1 MVLGNSLSPV
11 GTCCEMSHCSHNSIA
26 VSVRRHVIRKLD
38 KHQTPQ
44 QQQQQQPL
52 LALKAGT
59 EQHQKICAED
69 LPVYGDL
76 WQLVSNRSESHK
88 LIQFTQPSVAMNK
101 ITTYPPIK
109 LNLLYDYTGSNG
121 TWEMQKAPCKKSS
134 SCLTRLVQ
142 VTEQLGQ
149 VWAVR
154 KGTSSIFKSHLM
166 ILKMLIR
173 TNRQTCPWFMN
184 LALNPL
190 QLMRCSPWKDELRSA
205 GHAVPK

>member
-1 MVLGNSLSPV
+1 MVLGNLLSPV

-26 VSVRRHVIRKLD
+26 VSVRRRNK
-38 KHQTPQ
+38 KTGQTPNSSAAAAASARSKGRHWTA
-44 QQQQQQPL
+44 P
-52 LALKAGT
+52 
-59 EQHQKICAED
+59 ED
-69 LPVYGDL
+69 LCWRPSCVRDL
-76 WQLVSNRSESHK
+76 WQSVSNRSESHK
-88 LIQFTQPSVAMNK
+88 LIPFTQPSVAMNK

-109 LNLLYDYTGSNG
+109 SNLLYDYTGSNG

-173 TNRQTCPWFMN
+173 TNRPWFMN